1 MKILVMGGTR
11 FVGKSLVGKLLS
23 KNYDIDIFTRGNKS
37 NPEKTNLIKGDRNN
51 SEDIVRLRNKKYDVV
66 YDISGRELE
75 QTKLLIENLDNSF
88 QRYIYVS
95 SAGVYKDN
103 CELPLSEVDPIDPE
117 SRHKGKF
124 ETENWLKNQKI
135 PFTSFRPT
143 YIYGPGNYNKIE
155 NWFFERLFTKK
166 SIPIPGDG
174 SLITQLGH
182 VSDLTDVMIRCI
194 NFENSKNNI
203 YNCSGEK
210 GVTIKGLIYFCAN
223 VLGLNQN
230 EISLRTFDYQKLDP
244 KSRKGFPIRLN
255 HYQTDISKI
264 KRDLEWAPTFDLF
277 NGLKDSF
284 VNDFNNKK
292 SEEFD
297 ENSDNIEF
305 EYFNYLTGKTFTLN
319 HDLPGFEV
327 DMIVGDYLSPYT
339 MGDSVDIMPSS
350 YVLGKAYPNP
360 FNPTTTIDYSL
371 SNSAYV
377 DIVVYDITGKVVSSL
392 ISNYKPEG
400 LHSVSWDASSMP
412 SEYILFS

>member
-11 FVGKSLVGKLLS
+11 FVGKSLVGKLL
-23 KNYDIDIFTRGNKS
+23 NQNHDIDIFTRGNKA
-37 NPEKTNLIKGDRNN
+37 NPEKTNLIQGDRNN
-51 SEDIVRLRNKKYDVV
+51 LENIVKLKNKKYDVV

-88 QRYIYVS
+88 KRYIYVS

-103 CELPLSEVDPIDPE
+103 SELPLSENDPIDPD

-124 ETENWLKNQKI
+124 ETENWLIRQKI

-155 NWFFERLFTKK
+155 NWFFERLFNHK

-182 VSDLTDVMIRCI
+182 VSDLTDVMIRCM

-203 YNCSGEK
+203 YNCSGDK
-210 GVTIKGLIYFCAN
+210 GITIKGLIYFCAK

-230 EISLRTFDYQKLDP
+230 EISLKTFDYTNLDP

-264 KRDLEWAPTFDLF
+264 KNDLDWEPKFNLL

-284 VNDFNNKK
+284 INDFDYKK
-292 SEEFD
+292 GEDFD
-297 ENSDNIEF
+297 ENLD
-305 EYFNYLTGKTFTLN
+305 K
-319 HDLPGFEV
+319 
-327 DMIVGDYLSPYT
+327 
-339 MGDSVDIMPSS
+339 
-350 YVLGKAYPNP
+350 
-360 FNPTTTIDYSL
+360 
-371 SNSAYV
+371 
-377 DIVVYDITGKVVSSL
+377 
-392 ISNYKPEG
+392 
-400 LHSVSWDASSMP
+400 
-412 SEYILFS
+412 ILFNS

>member
-11 FVGKSLVGKLLS
+11 FVGKSLVGKLL
-23 KNYDIDIFTRGNKS
+23 KQNHDIDIFTRGNKA
-37 NPEKTNLIKGDRNN
+37 NPEKTNLIKGDRNDLESILKLKN
-51 SEDIVRLRNKKYDVV
+51 EKYDVV
-66 YDISGRELE
+66 YDISGRELK
-75 QTKLLIENLDNSF
+75 QTKLLIENLDKSF

-103 CELPLSEVDPIDPE
+103 YELPLCENDPIDLD

-124 ETENWLKNQKI
+124 ETENWLINQKI

-155 NWFFERLFTKK
+155 NWFFERLFTNK

-210 GVTIKGLIYFCAN
+210 GVTIKGLIYFCAR

-264 KRDLEWAPTFDLF
+264 KNDLSWEPNFDLF

-284 VNDFNNKK
+284 SKDFNYKK
-292 SEEFD
+292 GEVFD
-297 ENSDNIEF
+297 
-305 EYFNYLTGKTFTLN
+305 
-319 HDLPGFEV
+319 
-327 DMIVGDYLSPYT
+327 
-339 MGDSVDIMPSS
+339 
-350 YVLGKAYPNP
+350 
-360 FNPTTTIDYSL
+360 
-371 SNSAYV
+371 
-377 DIVVYDITGKVVSSL
+377 VSSD
-392 ISNYKPEG
+392 K
-400 LHSVSWDASSMP
+400 
-412 SEYILFS
+412 ILFNS

>member
-51 SEDIVRLRNKKYDVV
+51 SEDIVKLRNEKYDVV
-66 YDISGRELE
+66 FDISGRELE

-124 ETENWLKNQKI
+124 ETENWLINQKI

-194 NFENSKNNI
+194 NFEKNR
-203 YNCSGEK
+203 EF
-210 GVTIKGLIYFCAN
+210 IK
-223 VLGLNQN
+223 
-230 EISLRTFDYQKLDP
+230 K
-244 KSRKGFPIRLN
+244 
-255 HYQTDISKI
+255 
-264 KRDLEWAPTFDLF
+264 
-277 NGLKDSF
+277 
-284 VNDFNNKK
+284 
-292 SEEFD
+292 
-297 ENSDNIEF
+297 
-305 EYFNYLTGKTFTLN
+305 
-319 HDLPGFEV
+319 
-327 DMIVGDYLSPYT
+327 
-339 MGDSVDIMPSS
+339 
-350 YVLGKAYPNP
+350 
-360 FNPTTTIDYSL
+360 
-371 SNSAYV
+371 
-377 DIVVYDITGKVVSSL
+377 
-392 ISNYKPEG
+392 
-400 LHSVSWDASSMP
+400 
-412 SEYILFS
+412 